1 MSVCMVSEFPTTDGG
16 GKREVYYQPL
26 CLAMNARLRRADSK
40 ADAASRFTALSLGT
54 VGVQSAHSFDLETCK
69 RVASHSKHV
78 IAETTLTLS
87 LFSSL
92 PVSLSAHWKL
102 NLASRQQS
110 IWGRPLPKW
119 AKGTLLSL
127 LVFFSSRTLLIATH
141 LWHLSVRLSVRAT
154 FSPIKEASVGARG
167 PCSASVTHLGPLLLR

>member
-1 MSVCMVSEFPTTDGG
+1 MNT
-16 GKREVYYQPL
+16 
-26 CLAMNARLRRADSK
+26 CLWRADSK
-40 ADAASRFTALSLGT
+40 ADAASRFTALSFGT

-78 IAETTLTLS
+78 ISETTLTLS

-102 NLASRQQS
+102 NLPSCQQS

-119 AKGTLLSL
+119 AKGALLFL
-127 LVFFSSRTLLIATH
+127 LVFFSSLTLLIA
-141 LWHLSVRLSVRAT
+141 LRPRHLSVCLSTRAT
-154 FSPIKEASVGARG
+154 FSPIREAPVGARG
-167 PCSASVTHLGPLLLR
+167 PCSASVTHLGPFLLR